1 MLNILLI
8 LFGTLGCASSENDF
22 YLHQPETP
30 GDDDEEMATHYL
42 VIDLQDGFMDD
53 DVEIRVDG
61 MLLSELEN
69 VTTSLLTGIA
79 TSVETIANAGNLT
92 LTVNILTRDA
102 SSSLELHLLSDRY
115 VGVSLTMEGIE
126 FIVSDSPFGYG

>member
-1 MLNILLI
+1 
-8 LFGTLGCASSENDF
+8 
-22 YLHQPETP
+22 
-30 GDDDEEMATHYL
+30 
-42 VIDLQDGFMDD
+42 MDD